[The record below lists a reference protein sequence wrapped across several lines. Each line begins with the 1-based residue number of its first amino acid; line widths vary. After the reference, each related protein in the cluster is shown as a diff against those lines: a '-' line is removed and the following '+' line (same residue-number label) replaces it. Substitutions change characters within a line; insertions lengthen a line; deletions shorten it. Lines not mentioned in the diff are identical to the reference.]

1 MTKYYIGKNTRGIA
15 SKSNFTFNFKEE
27 KARKFILDYIQNER
41 SINFTDIQKIMF
53 PNDIYP
59 DVFISHSHGD
69 EILAKRLKEYLGV
82 RAFIDSEIWGNIY
95 NLEKN
100 LINGVLYKF
109 DKPITYLG
117 DETIQELNKI
127 YSSTKLILATAL
139 SNVMHNSKYFVFI
152 ETLNSRN
159 NDNTTYSPWIYFE
172 NQLARQIFI
181 KERTNRIV
189 ANQEQLN
196 ESIQYKF
203 STDYD
208 FLDKKANLLDI
219 KQYIGL

>member
-1 MTKYYIGKNTRGIA
+1 MLSFHTLLYLY
-15 SKSNFTFNFKEE
+15 NFTFNFKEE

-41 SINFTDIQKIMF
+41 SINFTDIQKEMF

-59 DVFISHSHGD
+59 DIFISHSHGD
-69 EILAKRLKEYLGV
+69 EYLAKELKKQLGL

-95 NLEKN
+95 DLEKN

-109 DKPITYLG
+109 DKPKTYLG
-117 DETIQELNKI
+117 DETIQKLNKI

-159 NDNTTYSPWIYFE
+159 NDNTTFSPWIYFE

-189 ANQEQLN
+189 ANQEKVN

-203 STDYD
+203 TTDYN
-208 FLDKKANLLDI
+208 FLDKKTNLSDI
-219 KQYIGL
+219 KQYIRL

>member
-1 MTKYYIGKNTRGIA
+1 MTTYYIGKNTRGIA
-15 SKSNFTFNFKEE
+15 SKSNFTFNFEEE

-69 EILAKRLKEYLGV
+69 ENLAKKLKEYLGV
-82 RAFIDSEIWGNIY
+82 SAFIDSEIWGNIY

-100 LINGVLYKF
+100 LIF

-117 DETIQELNKI
+117 NETIQELNKI

-189 ANQEQLN
+189 ANQEHKN
-196 ESIQYKF
+196 ESIECKF
-203 STDYD
+203 TTDYD
-208 FLDKKANLLDI
+208 FLDKKTNLLDI
-219 KQYIGL
+219 KQYIRL

>member
-1 MTKYYIGKNTRGIA
+1 MTTYYIGKNTRDIA

-41 SINFTDIQKIMF
+41 SINFTDIQKEMF

-59 DVFISHSHGD
+59 DIFISHSHGD
-69 EILAKRLKEYLGV
+69 EYLAKDLKKQLGL

-95 NLEKN
+95 DLEKN
-100 LINGVLYKF
+100 LIDGVLYKF
-109 DKPITYLG
+109 DKPIT
-117 DETIQELNKI
+117 ETIQKLNKI

-152 ETLNSRN
+152 KTPNSEN

-172 NQLARQIFI
+172 NQLAKQIFI
-181 KERTNRIV
+181 KKRTNRIV

-203 STDYD
+203 TMNYD
-208 FLDKKANLLDI
+208 FLDKKTDLSDI
-219 KQYIGL
+219 ERYIRL

>member
-1 MTKYYIGKNTRGIA
+1 MTTYYIGKNTRGIA
-15 SKSNFTFNFKEE
+15 SKSNFTFNFEE
-27 KARKFILDYIQNER
+27 KKARKFILDYIQNER

-69 EILAKRLKEYLGV
+69 ENLAKKLKEYLGV
-82 RAFIDSEIWGNIY
+82 SAFIDSEIWGNIY

-100 LINGVLYKF
+100 LIF

-117 DETIQELNKI
+117 NETIQELNKI

-189 ANQEQLN
+189 ANQEHKN
-196 ESIQYKF
+196 ESIECKF
-203 STDYD
+203 TTDYD
-208 FLDKKANLLDI
+208 FLDKKTNLLDI
-219 KQYIGL
+219 KQYIRL

>member
-1 MTKYYIGKNTRGIA
+1 MTTYYIGKNTKGIA
-15 SKSNFTFNFKEE
+15 SKSNFTFNFEE
-27 KARKFILDYIQNER
+27 EEARKLILDYIQNER

-59 DVFISHSHGD
+59 DIFISHSHGD
-69 EILAKRLKEYLGV
+69 EYLAKDLKKQLGL
-82 RAFIDSEIWGNIY
+82 RAFIDSEVWGNIC

-100 LINGVLYKF
+100 LINNILYKF
-109 DKPITYLG
+109 HKPIDYLD
-117 DETIQELNKI
+117 DEKIQELNKI

-159 NDNTTYSPWIYFE
+159 NDNTTFSPWIYFE

-181 KERTNRIV
+181 KEQTNRIV
-189 ANQEQLN
+189 ANQEHKN
-196 ESIQYKF
+196 ESIEYKF
-203 STDYD
+203 KTDYN
-208 FLDKKANLLDI
+208 FLDKKTNVSDI
-219 KQYIGL
+219 KKYIGL

>member
-1 MTKYYIGKNTRGIA
+1 MTTDYIGKNTRDIA

-41 SINFTDIQKIMF
+41 SINFTDIQKEMF

-59 DVFISHSHGD
+59 DIFISHSHGD
-69 EILAKRLKEYLGV
+69 EYLAKDLKKQLGL

-95 NLEKN
+95 DLEKN
-100 LINGVLYKF
+100 LIDGVLYKF

-117 DETIQELNKI
+117 DETIQKLNKI

-159 NDNTTYSPWIYFE
+159 NDNTTFSPWIYFE

-189 ANQEQLN
+189 AN
-196 ESIQYKF
+196 ESFQHKF
-203 STDYD
+203 TTDYD
-208 FLDKKANLLDI
+208 FLDKKTNLLDI
-219 KQYIGL
+219 KQYIRL